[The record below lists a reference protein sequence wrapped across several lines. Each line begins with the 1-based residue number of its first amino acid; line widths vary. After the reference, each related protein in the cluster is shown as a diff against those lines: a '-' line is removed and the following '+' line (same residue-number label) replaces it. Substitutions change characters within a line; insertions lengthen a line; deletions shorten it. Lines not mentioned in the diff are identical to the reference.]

1 MINTKT
7 LLNNMD
13 EIKKELEIRDSVIK
27 HLQDET
33 LNLKDAAYKDA
44 EVKRLLEENE
54 RLKADNRRGFP
65 ITEEES
71 KKIKKWCKKHDA
83 KAHGLTTSKL
93 QMKSMGCSGGRYVYK
108 FTPTGLGVAGEVICS
123 CGASF
128 EFQHIR

>member
-1 MINTKT
+1 MINTKA

-13 EIKKELEIRDSVIK
+13 EIKNELEIRDSVIK

-33 LNLKDAAYKDA
+33 LSLKDAAYKDA

-65 ITEEES
+65 ITEEED
-71 KKIKKWCKKHDA
+71 KAIKKWCKKHEA
-83 KAHGLTTSKL
+83 KAHGLMTS
-93 QMKSMGCSGGRYVYK
+93 KSMGCSGGRYVYR
-108 FTPTGLGVAGEVICS
+108 FTPTGLGIAGEVICV

-128 EFQHIR
+128 EFQHIG

>member
-1 MINTKT
+1 MTNTKT

-33 LNLKDAAYKDA
+33 ISLRDAAYKDA
-44 EVKRLLEENE
+44 EIKRLLEENE

-65 ITEEES
+65 I
-71 KKIKKWCKKHDA
+71 KKWCKKHDA
-83 KAHGLTTSKL
+83 KEHGLMTSKL

-108 FTPTGLGVAGEVICS
+108 FIPTGLGVAGEVICS

-128 EFQHIR
+128 EFQYIK